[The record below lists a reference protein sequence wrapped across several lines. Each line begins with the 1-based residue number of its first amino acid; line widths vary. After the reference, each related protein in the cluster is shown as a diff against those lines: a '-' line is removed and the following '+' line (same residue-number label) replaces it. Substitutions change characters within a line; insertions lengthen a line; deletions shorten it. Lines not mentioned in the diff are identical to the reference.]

1 MRLALIAILAL
12 TCHAAAEVRFV
23 IVDPGHFHAS
33 LVLEEMYPDVA
44 KRVAVYAPLGPELG
58 DYVNRIARFNRRAE
72 NPTAWE
78 LDIHAGPDYF
88 ASMLREKAGNVMIM
102 SGRNPKIDR
111 IKGAIEN
118 GMNVLIDKPWIIV
131 PADLPKLEAALET
144 AERRNLAAYDI
155 MTERYEITCILARA
169 LVNDAELFG
178 TLEGAEASSVHYI
191 MKMVAGAPNSRP
203 PWFFDVKQQ
212 GEGLSDVGTHVVDLV
227 QWTAFPD
234 QAIDYRKDI
243 RVLEGRHWPTTITRE
258 QFRQVTGEADFPAYL
273 NAKDGRLDYFC
284 NNSVSYTLRGK
295 PVKLQILWG
304 WEARPGTGDSYE
316 ATFRG
321 TRGRVEQRQGEAE
334 KFRPEIYVAGPRA
347 ALEKRLAA
355 LRQAYP
361 GLEAEEKGGR
371 THIMI
376 PDRYRVGHEAHFA
389 QVTNQFFRYLKD
401 PKSMPAWEKPNMAAK
416 YYVTTKG
423 VELAGR

>member
-1 MRLALIAILAL
+1 M
-12 TCHAAAEVRFV
+12 
-23 IVDPGHFHAS
+23 DPGHFHAS
-33 LVLEEMYPDVA
+33 LVLKEMYPDVA

-58 DYVNRIARFNRRAE
+58 DYVNRIARFDLRPE

-88 ASMLREKAGNVMIM
+88 ARMLSEKAGNVMIM

-111 IKGAIEN
+111 IKGAIDN

-131 PADLPKLEAALET
+131 PADLPKLEAALEA
-144 AERRNLAAYDI
+144 AERRNLVAYDI

-169 LVNDAELFG
+169 LVSDAELFG
-178 TLEGAEASSVHYI
+178 TLQGAEATSVHYI
-191 MKMVAGAPNSRP
+191 MKMVAGAPNIRP
-203 PWFFDVKQQ
+203 PWFFDVRQQ

-243 RVLEGRHWPTTITRE
+243 RVLEGRRWPTAITRE
-258 QFRQVTGEADFPAYL
+258 QFSRVTGEADFPAYL
-273 NAKDGRLDYFC
+273 GAKDGRLDYYC

-295 PVKLQILWG
+295 PVKLEILWG
-304 WEARPGTGDSYE
+304 WEAKPGTGDSYE

-321 TRGRVEQRQGEAE
+321 TRGRVELRQGEAE
-334 KFRPEIYVAGPRA
+334 KFRPEIYVVAPRA
-347 ALEKRLAA
+347 ALKKRLAA
-355 LRQAYP
+355 LQQAYP
-361 GLEAEEKGGR
+361 GLELEEKGGR
-371 THIMI
+371 TRMVI

-389 QVTNQFFRYLKD
+389 QVTKQFFRYLKD
-401 PKSMPAWEKPNMAAK
+401 PKSVPAWERPNMLAK